1 MQEVEQLCDEVVVIA
16 GGQVVAAGALA
27 EIRARAGNQQ
37 LEDAF
42 VQLMLDDSGAAHV
55 NLRAI
60 WAVFRKEF
68 RENLRDRRTLLSA
81 LVFGPVFGP
90 VAGRAAGAVR
100 HLACRGAVRR
110 EHQDRRFACRAC
122 AQSARLSRRA
132 RHRSRE
138 GRLRRSGVARR
149 DRVSGTQDRARHSAR
164 TSENG
169 CSQGQPAP
177 VVLYSDSSR
186 GFDRRGVGRVRALIS
201 QYGLDIAQ
209 LRFLARGIDP
219 ISVLPIAVQEIDV
232 STPSSRSVLVLNM
245 MSYLVLLSMLF
256 GGLYLAIDATAG
268 ERERGSLEVLLTA
281 PVPREHLIY
290 GKIAAAA
297 AYMLISLVLT
307 VTMFSVAISFVG
319 LEQLGITANLGPAA
333 AAKMIACCAPLVLFG
348 AAYLTI
354 VSAFAKSYRE
364 AQTYIGLLITIPTMP
379 LMFAG
384 LLGLQAKLALMFVPF
399 LSQHLLLTTV
409 VRAEPID
416 AGITSRC
423 RSLSTLV
430 YGVVLMWIA
439 GRLYRREG
447 LLG

>member
-1 MQEVEQLCDEVVVIA
+1 L
-16 GGQVVAAGALA
+16 
-27 EIRARAGNQQ
+27 
-37 LEDAF
+37 
-42 VQLMLDDSGAAHV
+42 
-55 NLRAI
+55 NLRAV
-60 WAVFRKEF
+60 WTVFRKEF

-90 VAGRAAGAVR
+90 VAVALLVQFGISHAEAQSDENIKIAVSHADRAPNLLAYLGARGIEVEKVDLDEAAARAAISSQTHKIVLDIPEDFG
-100 HLACRGAVRR
+100 
-110 EHQDRRFACRAC
+110 E
-122 AQSARLSRRA
+122 RLS
-132 RHRSRE
+132 E
-138 GRLRRSGVARR
+138 GK
-149 DRVSGTQDRARHSAR
+149 
-164 TSENG
+164 
-169 CSQGQPAP
+169 PAP
-177 VVLYSDSSR
+177 VALYSDSSR

-297 AYMLISLVLT
+297 AYMLISLTLT

-319 LEQLGITANLGPAA
+319 LEQLGVTANLGPAA
-333 AAKMIACCAPLVLFG
+333 AAKMIACCSPLVMFG

-409 VRAEPID
+409 VRAEPIEP
-416 AGITSRC
+416 AFVVVST
-423 RSLSTLV
+423 LSTLI
-430 YGVVLMWIA
+430 YGAGLMWIA
-439 GRLYRREG
+439 GRLYRREK